1 MMSSEQDSYLVDVV
15 SGECSFYNV
24 VMVARQLASG
34 YIELSCSQ
42 GIYFDI
48 DDSLMQECTNRFNE
62 YYDDEVFERGY
73 AGFTIETDLTI
84 YISPEALEQLDTDRM
99 SVILGGE
106 CRLQTCDDKSGRE
119 YDVSETA
126 FADKF
131 NEHFVHMLDT
141 FDDVCNFKVK
151 SIKKL

>member
-1 MMSSEQDSYLVDVV
+1 MSNDQDLYLVDVV

-42 GIYFDI
+42 GLYFDI
-48 DDSLMQECTNRFNE
+48 DDSLMQECANTFNAYCDNE
-62 YYDDEVFERGY
+62 LFTRDYV
-73 AGFTIETDLTI
+73 GFTIETDLTI
-84 YISPEALEQLDTDRM
+84 YIPPEALEQLDTDRM

-119 YDVSETA
+119 YDVSETT
-126 FADKF
+126 FAKEF

-141 FDDVCNFKVK
+141 FDDACNFKVK

>member
-1 MMSSEQDSYLVDVV
+1 MINEQDLYLVDVV

-24 VMVARQLASG
+24 VMVVRRLASG

-42 GIYFDI
+42 GIYFGI
-48 DDSLMQECTNRFNE
+48 DDSLMQECSNTFNE
-62 YYDDEVFERGY
+62 YCDDELFERSY
-73 AGFTIETDLTI
+73 TGFTIETDLTI
-84 YISPEALEQLDTDRM
+84 YIPPGAIEQLDTDRM

-106 CRLQTCDDKSGRE
+106 CRLQTCYDKSGRE

>member
-1 MMSSEQDSYLVDVV
+1 MSNEQDLYLVDIV

-24 VMVARQLASG
+24 VMIARQLASG

-48 DDSLMQECTNRFNE
+48 DDSLMQECANTFNE
-62 YYDDEVFERGY
+62 YCDGELSERDY
-73 AGFTIETDLTI
+73 VGFTIETDLTI
-84 YISPEALEQLDTDRM
+84 YISPDAIEQLDTDYM

-106 CRLQTCDDKSGRE
+106 CRLQSCDDNSGKE

>member
-1 MMSSEQDSYLVDVV
+1 MSNDQDLYLVDVV
-15 SGECSFYNV
+15 SDECSFYNV

-42 GIYFDI
+42 GLYFDI
-48 DDSLMQECTNRFNE
+48 DDSLMQECANRFNE
-62 YYDDEVFERGY
+62 YCDNELFTRDYV
-73 AGFTIETDLTI
+73 GFTIETDLTI
-84 YISPEALEQLDTDRM
+84 YIPPEALEQLDTDRM

>member
-1 MMSSEQDSYLVDVV
+1 MSNDQDLYLVDVA
-15 SGECSFYNV
+15 SSECSFYNV

-34 YIELSCSQ
+34 YTELSCSQ

-48 DDSLMQECTNRFNE
+48 DDSLMCECANRFNE
-62 YYDDEVFERGY
+62 YYDDELFERSY
-73 AGFTIETDLTI
+73 VGFIIETDLTI

-106 CRLQTCDDKSGRE
+106 CRLRSCDDKSGRE

>member
-1 MMSSEQDSYLVDVV
+1 MSNEQDLFLVDVV
-15 SGECSFYNV
+15 SGECSFYNT
-24 VMVARQLASG
+24 VMVARHLASG

-42 GIYFDI
+42 GLYFDI
-48 DDSLMQECTNRFNE
+48 DDSLMQECAKTFNE
-62 YYDDEVFERGY
+62 YCDDALFERDY
-73 AGFTIETDLTI
+73 VGFTIETDLTI
-84 YISPEALEQLDTDRM
+84 YIPLGAIEQLDTDRM

-106 CRLQTCDDKSGRE
+106 CRLQSCDDKSGRE
-119 YDVSETA
+119 YNVSETA

>member
-1 MMSSEQDSYLVDVV
+1 MSNDQDLYLVDVV

-34 YIELSCSQ
+34 YTELSCSQ

-48 DDSLMQECTNRFNE
+48 NDSLMCECANKFNE
-62 YYDDEVFERGY
+62 YCDDELLKRSYV
-73 AGFTIETDLTI
+73 GFTIETDLTI
-84 YISPEALEQLDTDRM
+84 YIPPDAIEQLDVDHM

-106 CRLQTCDDKSGRE
+106 CRLQTCDDASGRE
-119 YDVSETA
+119 HDVAETA
-126 FADKF
+126 FADEF
-131 NEHFVHMLDT
+131 NERFVHTLDT

>member
-1 MMSSEQDSYLVDVV
+1 MSNNQDLYLVDVV
-15 SGECSFYNV
+15 SNECSFYNV

-34 YIELSCSQ
+34 YIELSCSR
-42 GIYFDI
+42 GIYFHI
-48 DDSLMQECTNRFNE
+48 DDSLMWECANTFNE
-62 YYDDEVFERGY
+62 YCEDELFKRGY
-73 AGFTIETDLTI
+73 VGFTIETDITI
-84 YISPEALEQLDTDRM
+84 YIPPDAIEQLDRDYM

-131 NEHFVHMLDT
+131 NEYFVHMLDT

>member
-1 MMSSEQDSYLVDVV
+1 MSNEQDSYLVDIV
-15 SGECSFYNV
+15 SNECSFYNV
-24 VMVARQLASG
+24 VMVARRLASG

-42 GIYFDI
+42 GIYFGI
-48 DDSLMQECTNRFNE
+48 DDSLMWKCANTFNE
-62 YYDDEVFERGY
+62 YCDDELFKRCYV
-73 AGFTIETDLTI
+73 GFTIETDLTI
-84 YISPEALEQLDTDRM
+84 YIPPEALEQLDTDRM

>member
-1 MMSSEQDSYLVDVV
+1 MSNDQDLYRVDVV
-15 SGECSFYNV
+15 SSECSFYNV
-24 VMVARQLASG
+24 VMVARQLTSG
-34 YIELSCSQ
+34 YTELSCSQ
-42 GIYFDI
+42 GLYFDI
-48 DDSLMQECTNRFNE
+48 DDSLMWECANRFNE
-62 YYDDEVFERGY
+62 YCDDALFECGY
-73 AGFTIETDLTI
+73 VGFTIETDLTI
-84 YISPEALEQLDTDRM
+84 YIPPEALEQLDTDRM

-106 CRLQTCDDKSGRE
+106 CRLQTCDDNSGRE

-126 FADKF
+126 FAKEF

>member
-1 MMSSEQDSYLVDVV
+1 MSNDQDLCFVDIA
-15 SGECSFYNV
+15 SNECSFYNTI
-24 VMVARQLASG
+24 MTARLLNGGNIVLDGSV
-34 YIELSCSQ
+34 E
-42 GIYFDI
+42 IYFDI
-48 DDSLMQECTNRFNE
+48 DDSLMQEYASKFNE
-62 YYDDEVFERGY
+62 SCENVLTDRGY
-73 AGFTIETDLTI
+73 VGFIIETDLTI
-84 YISPEALEQLDTDRM
+84 YISPDALEQLGTDRM

-106 CRLQTCDDKSGRE
+106 CRLRSCDDKSGRE

>member
-1 MMSSEQDSYLVDVV
+1 MSNEQDLYLVDIV

-24 VMVARQLASG
+24 VMIARQLASG

-42 GIYFDI
+42 GIYFGI
-48 DDSLMQECTNRFNE
+48 DDSLMWECSNRFNE
-62 YYDDEVFERGY
+62 YYDDELFERDY
-73 AGFTIETDLTI
+73 VGFTIETDLTI
-84 YISPEALEQLDTDRM
+84 YIPPEAIEQLDRDRM

-106 CRLQTCDDKSGRE
+106 CRLQTCDDASGRE

>member
-1 MMSSEQDSYLVDVV
+1 MSNDQDLFLVDIV

-24 VMVARQLASG
+24 VMVARHLASG
-34 YIELSCSQ
+34 YIELSCSR
-42 GIYFDI
+42 GIYFHI
-48 DDSLMQECTNRFNE
+48 DDSLMRECANTFNE
-62 YYDDEVFERGY
+62 YCEDELFRRGY
-73 AGFTIETDLTI
+73 VGFTIETDITI
-84 YISPEALEQLDTDRM
+84 YIPPDAIEQLDRDRM
-99 SVILGGE
+99 SVILCGE

>member
-62 YYDDEVFERGY
+62 YYDDELFERGY

-141 FDDVCNFKVK
+141 FDDVCNFKVNN
-151 SIKKL
+151 IKKL

>member
-1 MMSSEQDSYLVDVV
+1 MSNEHYVVDLIGK
-15 SGECSFYNV
+15 SGPLCDLEMTSRDLLHDGDLELYCSCVFHFNV
-24 VMVARQLASG
+24 
-34 YIELSCSQ
+34 
-42 GIYFDI
+42 
-48 DDSLMQECTNRFNE
+48 DDSLMYDYAQRFNE
-62 YYDDEVFERGY
+62 RYDNALSDRGY
-73 AGFTIETDLTI
+73 IGFTIETDLTI
-84 YISPEALEQLDTDRM
+84 YIPPEALEQLDTDRM

-119 YDVSETA
+119 HDVSETA

>member
-1 MMSSEQDSYLVDVV
+1 MSNEQDLYRVDIV
-15 SGECSFYNV
+15 SGECSFYDV

-42 GIYFDI
+42 GLYFDI
-48 DDSLMQECTNRFNE
+48 DDSLMWECANTFNE
-62 YYDDEVFERGY
+62 HCEDELFKRGY
-73 AGFTIETDLTI
+73 VGFTIETDITI
-84 YISPEALEQLDTDRM
+84 YIPPDAIEQLDRDYM

>member
-1 MMSSEQDSYLVDVV
+1 MSNDQEMYVVDIV
-15 SGECSFYNV
+15 SSECSFYNT
-24 VMVARQLASG
+24 VMAADLLSSG
-34 YIELSCSQ
+34 SIVLSCSVE
-42 GIYFDI
+42 IYFDI
-48 DDSLMQECTNRFNE
+48 EDSLIQEYASEFNE
-62 YYDDEVFERGY
+62 YCENVLIDRGY
-73 AGFTIETDLTI
+73 TGFTIETDVTI
-84 YISPEALEQLDTDRM
+84 YTSVETIKQVDKDYM

-106 CRLQTCDDKSGRE
+106 CRLRSCDDKSGRE

>member
-1 MMSSEQDSYLVDVV
+1 MSNEQDSYLVDIV
-15 SGECSFYNV
+15 SNECSFYNV
-24 VMVARQLASG
+24 SMVARRLASG

-62 YYDDEVFERGY
+62 YYDNALLERGY
-73 AGFTIETDLTI
+73 VGFTIETDLTI
-84 YISPEALEQLDTDRM
+84 YIPPDTIEHLDTDRM

-106 CRLQTCDDKSGRE
+106 CRLQTCDDKLGRE

-131 NEHFVHMLDT
+131 NEHFVHTLDT

>member
-1 MMSSEQDSYLVDVV
+1 MSNEQDLYLVDIV
-15 SGECSFYNV
+15 SNECSFHNV
-24 VMVARQLASG
+24 VMIARQCASS

-48 DDSLMQECTNRFNE
+48 DDSLMWECANKFNE
-62 YYDDEVFERGY
+62 YCDDELLKRSYV
-73 AGFTIETDLTI
+73 GFTIETDLTI
-84 YISPEALEQLDTDRM
+84 YIPPNAIEQLDTDRM
-99 SVILGGE
+99 TVILGGE
-106 CRLQTCDDKSGRE
+106 CRLQSCDDALGRE
-119 YDVSETA
+119 YNVSETA
-126 FADKF
+126 FADEF